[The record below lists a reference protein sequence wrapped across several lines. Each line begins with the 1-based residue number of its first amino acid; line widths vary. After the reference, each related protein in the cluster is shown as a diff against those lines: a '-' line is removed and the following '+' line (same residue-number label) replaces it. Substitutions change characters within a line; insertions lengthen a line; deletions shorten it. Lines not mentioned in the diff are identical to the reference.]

1 MLTNVTAL
9 FPGQGSQ
16 EVGMGQGLAE
26 VFRSAKDVFRRAD
39 DALGLQLSKIIW
51 TGPADELKRT
61 ENAQPALLVH
71 SYAVWSVLEDDLAGR
86 VRFAAGHSLG
96 EFSAYAA
103 AGTLEFEDAV
113 RLVRRRGELMA
124 ASPPGSMA
132 AVIGLDRKAIDRI
145 CETVRHQD
153 GVVVPANYNSPMQV
167 VVSGELAAVERVAA
181 LAKKAGA
188 RMVKRLEVS
197 GAFHSPL
204 MEDAE
209 AGLRAELDRVTLRDP
224 EFPVVSNVT
233 AKPVTDAQMA
243 HSLLI
248 SQLTSPVR
256 WSEGVKVIASEG
268 VREFVEL
275 GPGKVLTGLLRRIDP
290 ALNGAAIGRPADIER
305 LRETET

>member
-1 MLTNVTAL
+1 MTDVAAL

-39 DALGLQLSKIIW
+39 DALGFQLSKIIW

-132 AVIGLDRKAIDRI
+132 AVIGLDRKTIDRI

-167 VVSGELAAVERVAA
+167 VVSGELAAVERAAA
-181 LAKKAGA
+181 LAKEAGA
-188 RMVKRLEVS
+188 GMVKLLEVS

-233 AKPVTDAQMA
+233 AKPVTDARMA

-256 WSEGVKVIASEG
+256 WSEGVKVIAREG

-290 ALNGAAIGRPADIER
+290 ALNCAAIGRPADIER